1 MTLEIVNENE
11 NFDGYDYES
20 LFTKVINAAS
30 DYVNCPYEVSV
41 NILLTNDSEIHSI
54 NLSERNIDK
63 PTDVL
68 SFPMLDYDTPGDFS
82 FICDEDICYFDPDSG
97 ELLLGDI
104 VISLDT
110 AKRQAEEYGHSFTRE
125 IAFLCAHSML
135 HLFGYDHMMDEERVE
150 MERMQKQILEGIN
163 ITRDYE

>member
-1 MTLEIVNENE
+1 MTLEIENE
-11 NFDGYDYES
+11 YGNSNDYDYEA
-20 LFTKVINAAS
+20 LFTKVVNAAC

-41 NILLTNDSEIHSI
+41 NILLTNDDEIHSI
-54 NLSERNIDK
+54 NLSERSIDK

-68 SFPMLDYDTPGDFS
+68 SFPMLDYNTPGDFD
-82 FICDEDICYFDPDSG
+82 FISDEDIYYFDPDSG

-125 IAFLCAHSML
+125 LAFLCAHSML
-135 HLFGYDHMMDEERVE
+135 HLFGYDHMIDEERVE
-150 MERMQKQILEGIN
+150 MERMQKEILEGIN